1 MAKLWRRFT
10 NVKVTYW
17 FLFIYIGILL
27 LSSAIVPFINDN
39 SLIEKERA
47 QENLEVKDLLK
58 KLSKTGIAQIDQMYL
73 LKESSFGEY
82 QNQTL
87 NVETSGEDTMIR
99 VFVERKTSDDNKVE
113 AFSISTEV
121 IDGYDISNDLTPYNV
136 MLKDNTLTIISP
148 KKQYINIKIA
158 KPPFPVRQ
166 FTGESIVN
174 QSSTKWSQVVY
185 LQIPY
190 DLELMVEDGI
200 FLEFIK

>member
-1 MAKLWRRFT
+1 MSKLWRRFT

-17 FLFIYIGILL
+17 FLFIYIGALL
-27 LSSAIVPFINDN
+27 FSSAFVPFISDD
-39 SLIEKERA
+39 SLIQKERA

-87 NVETSGEDTMIR
+87 NIETSGEDTMIR

-113 AFSISTEV
+113 AFSISTEL
-121 IDGYDISNDLTPYNV
+121 IDGYDISNVLTPYNV
-136 MLKDNTLTIISP
+136 KLKDNTLTIISP

-158 KPPFPVRQ
+158 KAIFPIRQ
-166 FTGESIVN
+166 FTGESIDGLSIN
-174 QSSTKWSQVVY
+174 WDQVVY

-190 DLELMVEDGI
+190 DLELIVEDNI